1 MAPEVFNHNY
11 SVACDT
17 WSLGVILYTM
27 LWGYPPFA
35 SDGDFGTVKC
45 IADLYYDYDD
55 EDWHSVST
63 ECKDLISKIL
73 VYEEQRIS
81 LENVLDHVWT
91 KNMVDDTL
99 TICNLEYV
107 HKFKNF
113 VSASK
118 LKKII
123 LSYLA
128 AKVNDIEVKEEIEI
142 FKAFDTNIRKIILN
156 KFIYIIMY
164 SI

>member
-1 MAPEVFNHNY
+1 MAPEVFNYNY

-17 WSLGVILYTM
+17 WSLGVILYIM

-35 SDGDFGTVKC
+35 SDDDPGTIKW
-45 IADLYYDYDD
+45 IANLDYEFDD
-55 EDWHSVST
+55 ESWDSVST

-81 LENVLDHVWT
+81 LENALDHIWT

-113 VSASK
+113 MSASQ

-128 AKVNDIEVKEEIEI
+128 SKVNDIEVKEEIEI

-156 KFIYIIMY
+156 KCIYIIMY